1 MGAVRLLLVDDEEI
15 LLDLLGKYLER
26 LGYEVHTCATAAAAL
41 VRFDNDPKGYA
52 LVLTDLTLPG
62 MKGDAM
68 LEQMRTLNPSLR
80 AILTSGYPYVPQ
92 SDYVSFLQKPFLP
105 KVLAAEIRQRLA
117 LPEVRSQKSEDRS

>member
-1 MGAVRLLLVDDEEI
+1 MGATRLLLVDDEEP

-26 LGYEVHTCATAAAAL
+26 LGYEVHSCTSATAAL
-41 VRFDNDPKGYA
+41 ERFNRDPNGYA

-68 LEQMRTLNPSLR
+68 LEQMRALNPSMR

-105 KVLAAEIRQRLA
+105 KMLAEEIRQRLA
-117 LPEVRSQKSEDRS
+117 LPEVRGQKSEDRS